1 MLANPPPARSD
12 SASTGA
18 RPRGAVERGLGRPAK
33 DGVIELRGVIS
44 RKKQVAPRLIAA
56 V

>member
-1 MLANPPPARSD
+1 MVTDILSQGTD
-12 SASTGA
+12 LLVDGDK
-18 RPRGAVERGLGRPAK
+18 GAVERGLGRPAK